1 MTDDTH
7 LPFFFM
13 YFSSLFLCMATNN
26 FSDYF
31 EGWNRSATGFVLS
44 LCKGYCCTHSL
55 YLANIRMD
63 HYFPG
68 EMASDVLLF
77 VQRDKWDIS
86 SSMILKKIENL
97 FDRIGRIQQQD
108 QRTWDAVYVA
118 YHSLF
123 WFDHHLHSRQG
134 CFLSILVK
142 TACKTNNRI
151 LWICATHAGRTID
164 NFSLSRC
171 VQQPQENIYRPSSVW
186 RSAHFRLSPTVTC
199 SFSFFIRSNARICII
214 YIENASIPLPHFPS
228 TILALRPCF
237 FVCFVFR

>member
-1 MTDDTH
+1 MYGH
-7 LPFFFM
+7 KQFFRLFWRLKSISHWFRVVTLQRLLL
-13 YFSSLFLCMATNN
+13 YTQFISGQHQNGSLF
-26 FSDYF
+26 SR
-31 EGWNRSATGFVLS
+31 WNG
-44 LCKGYCCTHSL
+44 
-55 YLANIRMD
+55 
-63 HYFPG
+63 
-68 EMASDVLLF
+68 
-77 VQRDKWDIS
+77 KWCPAVCPARQMGHFQFND
-86 SSMILKKIENL
+86 LEKIENL

-108 QRTWDAVYVA
+108 RRTWDAVYVA

-171 VQQPQENIYRPSSVW
+171 IQQPQENIYRPSSVW